1 MASFLARAG
10 NTLIE
15 SAKPQNAAKVSDV
28 QKCQMHKFRSYF
40 LHNCKKAAKTNNNQR
55 QGEQREKILALSFSL
70 A

>member
-40 LHNCKKAAKTNNNQR
+40 LHNCKKAAKTNNN
-55 QGEQREKILALSFSL
+55 
-70 A
+70 